1 MYRIL
6 LFIVIFSYLYS
17 QKVSTNCQNI
27 GIGGEL
33 SGHSFFDS
41 NYSLSHSAGAK
52 VFLYNFSC
60 NRHFGLWATT
70 GFRNIIR
77 KNDIKISNNYWDL
90 MLALQYRKRPLCL
103 PTQISPF
110 IGINL
115 AILLGNKSDSVSVE
129 ARTFVVAPVIG
140 AVFKIRRRW
149 FIVPSVDYA
158 LINPIKPYY
167 INGEK
172 ITTKE
177 FKLNLLVGYRLW
189 RF

>member
-1 MYRIL
+1 
-6 LFIVIFSYLYS
+6 
-17 QKVSTNCQNI
+17 
-27 GIGGEL
+27 
-33 SGHSFFDS
+33 
-41 NYSLSHSAGAK
+41 
-52 VFLYNFSC
+52 
-60 NRHFGLWATT
+60 
-70 GFRNIIR
+70 
-77 KNDIKISNNYWDL
+77 